1 MHPPVDSSNVSFLFI
16 SRCLCCQLRPTLMS
30 CEQHSEEQDAS
41 LEEPQTRGRGG
52 HLSPVT
58 VLEVM
63 GKRRETL
70 ECGDKL

>member
-1 MHPPVDSSNVSFLFI
+1 
-16 SRCLCCQLRPTLMS
+16 MS

-58 VLEVM
+58 VLEVT